1 MSNRVFKGFKNDSSS
16 EYTQKHINRET
27 ISKISPSDSSNTCF
41 KFSQCSTLN
50 INKYTQLKKLETFY
64 NDKTQNTSGEQFF
77 KGQMNQANHLTST
90 IQPDNIVINQLI
102 YDISNDLSLNMTT
115 ATSINDNNDNLIVVD
130 PSGILFNQ
138 ECKNLFFIQN
148 SDISY
153 GLTDIC
159 GNPAKYSISSEQ
171 NLCNL
176 R

>member
-16 EYTQKHINRET
+16 DYTQKHINRET

-64 NDKTQNTSGEQFF
+64 NDKTQNTNGEQIF

-90 IQPDNIVINQLI
+90 IQQENIVINQLV

-115 ATSINDNNDNLIVVD
+115 ATSINDSNENLIVVD

-138 ECKNLFFIQN
+138 KCKNLFFIQN

-159 GNPAKYSISSEQ
+159 GNSAKYSISSEQ
-171 NLCNL
+171 NLCKL

>member
-1 MSNRVFKGFKNDSSS
+1 MSNRVFKGFKNDSSGD
-16 EYTQKHINRET
+16 YTQKHINRET

-64 NDKTQNTSGEQFF
+64 NDKPQNFN
-77 KGQMNQANHLTST
+77 GQMNQANHLTST
-90 IQPDNIVINQLI
+90 IESGNIVINQLV

-115 ATSINDNNDNLIVVD
+115 ATSINDSNENLIVVD
-130 PSGILFNQ
+130 PSSILFNQ

-159 GNPAKYSISSEQ
+159 GNSANYSIYSEQ
-171 NLCNL
+171 NLCKL

>member
-1 MSNRVFKGFKNDSSS
+1 MSNRVFKGFKNDSSGD
-16 EYTQKHINRET
+16 YTQKHINRET

-64 NDKTQNTSGEQFF
+64 NDKTQNFN
-77 KGQMNQANHLTST
+77 GQMNQANHLKST
-90 IQPDNIVINQLI
+90 IQQENIVINQLV

-115 ATSINDNNDNLIVVD
+115 ATSINDNNENLIVID

-148 SDISY
+148 SNISY

-159 GNPAKYSISSEQ
+159 DNSANYSIYSEQ
-171 NLCNL
+171 NLCKL

>member
-1 MSNRVFKGFKNDSSS
+1 MSNRVFKGFKNDSSGD
-16 EYTQKHINRET
+16 YTQKHINRET

-64 NDKTQNTSGEQFF
+64 NDKTQNFN
-77 KGQMNQANHLTST
+77 GQMNQANHLTST
-90 IQPDNIVINQLI
+90 IQQENIVINQFVYGIKNNLVI
-102 YDISNDLSLNMTT
+102 TITSTL
-115 ATSINDNNDNLIVVD
+115 SINYYNENFIVID
-130 PSGILFNQ
+130 PSSILFNQ

-159 GNPAKYSISSEQ
+159 GNSANYSIYSEQ
-171 NLCNL
+171 NLCKL

>member
-64 NDKTQNTSGEQFF
+64 NDNTQNFN
-77 KGQMNQANHLTST
+77 GQMNQANHLTST
-90 IQPDNIVINQLI
+90 IESGNILINQLV

-115 ATSINDNNDNLIVVD
+115 ATSINDSNENLIVVVD
-130 PSGILFNQ
+130 PSSILFNQ

-153 GLTDIC
+153 GLIDVS
-159 GNPAKYSISSEQ
+159 GNKPNYSIYSEQ
-171 NLCNL
+171 NLCKL

>member
-27 ISKISPSDSSNTCF
+27 ISKISPINSSNTCF

-64 NDKTQNTSGEQFF
+64 NDKTQNFN
-77 KGQMNQANHLTST
+77 GQMNQANHLTST
-90 IQPDNIVINQLI
+90 IESGNIVINQLV

-115 ATSINDNNDNLIVVD
+115 ATSINDSNENLIVVD
-130 PSGILFNQ
+130 PSSILFNQ

-159 GNPAKYSISSEQ
+159 GNSANYSIYSEQ
-171 NLCNL
+171 NLCKL
-176 R
+176 K

>member
-64 NDKTQNTSGEQFF
+64 NDNTQNFN
-77 KGQMNQANHLTST
+77 GQMNQANHLTST
-90 IQPDNIVINQLI
+90 IESGNILINQLV

-115 ATSINDNNDNLIVVD
+115 ATSINDSNENLIVVVD
-130 PSGILFNQ
+130 PSSILFNQ

-159 GNPAKYSISSEQ
+159 GNFANYSIYSEQ
-171 NLCNL
+171 NLCKL

>member
-64 NDKTQNTSGEQFF
+64 NDNTQNFN
-77 KGQMNQANHLTST
+77 GQMNQANHLTST
-90 IQPDNIVINQLI
+90 IESGNILINQLV

-115 ATSINDNNDNLIVVD
+115 ATSINDSNENLIVVVD
-130 PSGILFNQ
+130 PSSILFNQ

-159 GNPAKYSISSEQ
+159 GNSANYSIYSEQ
-171 NLCNL
+171 NLCKL

>member
-16 EYTQKHINRET
+16 DYTQKHINRET
-27 ISKISPSDSSNTCF
+27 ISKISPSDTSNTCF

-64 NDKTQNTSGEQFF
+64 NDKTQNFN
-77 KGQMNQANHLTST
+77 GQMNQANHLTST
-90 IQPDNIVINQLI
+90 IESGNIVINQLV

-115 ATSINDNNDNLIVVD
+115 ATSINDSNENLIVVD

-153 GLTDIC
+153 GLIDVC
-159 GNPAKYSISSEQ
+159 GNKPNYTIYSEQ
-171 NLCNL
+171 NLCKL

>member
-27 ISKISPSDSSNTCF
+27 ISKISPSNSSNTYF

-64 NDKTQNTSGEQFF
+64 NDNTQNFN
-77 KGQMNQANHLTST
+77 GQMNQANHLTST
-90 IQPDNIVINQLI
+90 IESGNILINQLV

-115 ATSINDNNDNLIVVD
+115 ATSINDSNENLIVVVD
-130 PSGILFNQ
+130 PSSILFNQ

-159 GNPAKYSISSEQ
+159 GNSANYSIYSEQ
-171 NLCNL
+171 NLCKL